1 MEATVLL
8 YYNLISYC
16 LFCSINSFY
25 ILSLWVKFWYV
36 TVQNSTEAGPHSAAG
51 RAFLHRRED
60 WDESGEVYR
69 DLALIINARPLA
81 NLSLARVAKGLI
93 TFRQA

>member
-1 MEATVLL
+1 MWPFKTVLKQA
-8 YYNLISYC
+8 LI
-16 LFCSINSFY
+16 N
-25 ILSLWVKFWYV
+25 
-36 TVQNSTEAGPHSAAG
+36 SAAG
-51 RAFLHRRED
+51 RAFLHPRED